1 MGKYQIILKP
11 KAERDLL
18 IIKKSGNK
26 AAINKIQQIFKELS
40 NTPYEGTGN
49 PEALKYELSGYW
61 SRRINKKD
69 RLIYQV
75 NEEEVIVLVIST
87 LGHYDD

>member
-1 MGKYQIILKP
+1 MGKYQVILKP

-18 IIKKSGNK
+18 VIKKSGNK

-49 PEALKYELSGYW
+49 PEALK
-61 SRRINKKD
+61 
-69 RLIYQV
+69 
-75 NEEEVIVLVIST
+75 
-87 LGHYDD
+87 

>member
-1 MGKYQIILKP
+1 MLKP

-49 PEALKYELSGYW
+49 TEALKYELSGYW

-75 NEEEVIVLVIST
+75 NENEVLVLVISA

>member
-1 MGKYQIILKP
+1 MLKP

-75 NEEEVIVLVIST
+75 NENEVLVLVISA

>member
-1 MGKYQIILKP
+1 MGKYQVMLKP

-26 AAINKIQQIFKELS
+26 AVINKIQQIFKELA
-40 NTPYEGTGN
+40 NNPYEGTGS

-75 NEEEVIVLVIST
+75 IDIEVLVLVISA
-87 LGHYDD
+87 LGHYED

>member
-1 MGKYQIILKP
+1 MLKP

-49 PEALKYELSGYW
+49 PEALKYELSGYC

-75 NEEEVIVLVIST
+75 NEDEVIVMVIPIAVLKWSNPF
-87 LGHYDD
+87 

>member
-1 MGKYQIILKP
+1 MLKP

-75 NEEEVIVLVIST
+75 NEEEVIVLVISA

>member
-1 MGKYQIILKP
+1 MLKP

-26 AAINKIQQIFKELS
+26 AVINKIQQIFKELA
-40 NTPYEGTGN
+40 NNPYEGTGS

-75 NEEEVIVLVIST
+75 IDIEVLVLVISA
-87 LGHYDD
+87 LGHYED

>member
-1 MGKYQIILKP
+1 MGKYQVMLKP

-18 IIKKSGNK
+18 FIKKSGNK

-75 NEEEVIVLVIST
+75 NEEEVIVLVISA

>member
-26 AAINKIQQIFKELS
+26 TAINKIQQIFKELS

-75 NEEEVIVLVIST
+75 NEDEVLILVISA

>member
-1 MGKYQIILKP
+1 MGNYQIILKP

-69 RLIYQV
+69 RLIYHV
-75 NEEEVIVLVIST
+75 NEDEVLILVISA
-87 LGHYDD
+87 LGHYND

>member
-1 MGKYQIILKP
+1 MGKYQVMLKP

-18 IIKKSGNK
+18 IIKKSGKK
-26 AAINKIQQIFKELS
+26 AVINKIQQIFKELA
-40 NTPYEGTGN
+40 NNPYEGTGS

-75 NEEEVIVLVIST
+75 IDIEVLVLVISA
-87 LGHYDD
+87 LGHYED

>member
-1 MGKYQIILKP
+1 MGKYQVILKP

-49 PEALKYELSGYW
+49 PEALKYELSSYW

-69 RLIYQV
+69 RLVYQV
-75 NEEEVIVLVIST
+75 NEDEVIVLVISA

>member
-1 MGKYQIILKP
+1 MLKP

-75 NEEEVIVLVIST
+75 NEDEVIVMVIPIAVLKWSNPF
-87 LGHYDD
+87 